1 MEKRRFILASASPRR
16 KELFENA
23 GYDFEIIPSDADEV
37 VDDNIGAEETVR
49 ILSMQKAQYVS
60 ALNEGAV
67 VLGCDTVVAVDN
79 NILGKPQSR
88 EQAFE
93 MLKSLSGKAH
103 AVYSGVCIT
112 DGKRTESFVSKT
124 EVEFYDLSDDT
135 VESYID
141 SGEPMDKAGAYGIQG
156 LGSALVKGIKGDYFT
171 VVGLPLAEC
180 ARVLSTFGI
189 YGKIKL

>member
-23 GYDFEIIPSDADEV
+23 GFDFEIIPSEAEETVDE
-37 VDDNIGAEETVR
+37 NIGAKETVR

-60 ALNEGAV
+60 AHNEGAV
-67 VLGCDTVVAVDN
+67 VLGCDTVVAVGDE
-79 NILGKPQSR
+79 ILGKPQNKR
-88 EQAFE
+88 QAFE
-93 MLKSLSGKAH
+93 MLKSLSGKIH

-112 DGKRTESFVSKT
+112 DGKRTESFASKT
-124 EVEFYDLSDDT
+124 EVEFYELSDET
-135 VESYID
+135 IESYIE
-141 SGEPMDKAGAYGIQG
+141 SGEPADKAGAYGIQG
-156 LGSALVKGIKGDYFT
+156 LGNALVKGIKGDYFT

-180 ARVLSTFGI
+180 ARVLSSFGI